1 MCVRKQKVEK
11 TISGFSWDGEEKFER
26 RVVHRISKKG
36 VKAILAYL
44 KSINRKPKKR
54 KVIYR

>member
-11 TISGFSWDGEEKFER
+11 TISGFERDGEDNLGR
-26 RVVHRISKKG
+26 RAVHRISKKG
-36 VKAILAYL
+36 VKAIIVHL

-54 KVIYR
+54 KVFYR